1 MKMKKGLLSVAFLL
15 ATSSAMAAMSFSSA
29 DVKSDMNVSV
39 KNSNEALL
47 ALIANGDHTA
57 PNYNGYGE
65 LVVDLNKG
73 HKGSYG
79 VQNDSVY
86 KWNKLFTV
94 KNNSDKTIKVTVQA
108 AKGGKGGKGTQSVN
122 EDVSVAD
129 TTDASAQFWPGFPG
143 WPPGNGGDKGSETL
157 TIKNANDSN
166 TLTFELAAGATKDI
180 NLTVET
186 KDVKQGPKDFDLNV
200 SAVRTDGK

>member
-29 DVKSDMNVSV
+29 DVKSDMSVSV
-39 KNSNEALL
+39 KNTNDALL
-47 ALIANGDHTA
+47 ALVANADHAA
-57 PNYNGYGE
+57 PGYNGHGE

-73 HKGSYG
+73 HQGSYG

-94 KNNSDKTIKVTVQA
+94 KNNSEKDIEVTVQA
-108 AKGGKGGKGTQSVN
+108 VKGKKSMSLS
-122 EDVSVAD
+122 EDVAVASE
-129 TTDASAQFWPGFPG
+129 TDASAQFLPG
-143 WPPGNGGDKGSETL
+143 WPPGSGSNNSAETL
-157 TIKNANDSN
+157 TIKNASSSN
-166 TLTFELAAGATKDI
+166 TVTFKLAPGASKDI

-186 KDVKQGPKDFDLNV
+186 KDVRSGSFNDFDLNV
-200 SAVRTDGK
+200 SAKRTDGK